1 MHFSVQYVFFVF
13 TYVVILIYQN
23 HHLSLVF
30 IGNNLKRLIAEL
42 YLCRKIRQ
50 RNLILPINAVC
61 LRDTLPLGPLF
72 SGSFFHTIHRQY
84 TYAC

>member
-50 RNLILPINAVC
+50 RNLILPIIMRSAFVIPY
-61 LRDTLPLGPLF
+61 L
-72 SGSFFHTIHRQY
+72 
-84 TYAC
+84 